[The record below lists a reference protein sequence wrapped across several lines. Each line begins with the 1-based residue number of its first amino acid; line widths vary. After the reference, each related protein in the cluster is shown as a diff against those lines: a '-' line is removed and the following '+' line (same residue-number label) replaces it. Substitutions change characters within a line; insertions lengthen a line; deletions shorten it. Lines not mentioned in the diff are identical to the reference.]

1 MKGFIKE
8 FKEFALKGS
17 MIDLAVAFII
27 GAALK
32 VIIKSIVDDLIMPV
46 VSAIFNLPDFSNL
59 YIVLEGTVTPGTPLG
74 EARKVADVNILAY
87 GNFIHI
93 FVNFIFLALAIFLMI
108 KGINKLKRKKAEEPA
123 PAPEPT
129 ATEKLLTE
137 IRDSLKNK

>member
-1 MKGFIKE
+1 MKNFIKE

-32 VIIKSIVDDLIMPV
+32 VIIKSIVDDLIMPLA
-46 VSAIFNLPDFSNL
+46 SAVFKLPDFTNL
-59 YIVLEGTVTPGTPLG
+59 YIVLDGQVAPGTPLA
-74 EARKVADVNILAY
+74 EARKVAGANIFAY
-87 GNFIHI
+87 GNFINI
-93 FVNFIFLALAIFLMI
+93 FVNFLLLAFAIFLMI

-123 PAPEPT
+123 PEPEPT

-137 IRDSLKNK
+137 IRDSLKK